1 MNFLINLKKIKLDEK
16 LNVLTHFFGLILSII
31 GAFFLLKKNIDQ
43 SLLIANI
50 IYLTSLI
57 SVFTTSTFYHASQSK
72 LKHILR
78 KFDHISI
85 FFLIAGTYTPFC
97 LLTNYYLSGK
107 YYLILIWAIA
117 IFGVISKIFFF
128 NWSNKIS
135 LILYLVMGWVVIF
148 DINNIIKFIDLVEIS
163 FLLIGGIFYTFGVF
177 FYKME
182 KIKFNHSIWHVFV
195 VLGALFHYLLI
206 YKLN

>member
-1 MNFLINLKKIKLDEK
+1 M
-16 LNVLTHFFGLILSII
+16 IL
-31 GAFFLLKKNIDQ
+31 LR
-43 SLLIANI
+43 
-50 IYLTSLI
+50 YL
-57 SVFTTSTFYHASQSK
+57 
-72 LKHILR
+72 LR

-85 FFLIAGTYTPFC
+85 FLLIAGTYTPFC
-97 LLTNYYLSGK
+97 LLTNYNLSGK

-128 NWSNKIS
+128 NWSNKVS
-135 LILYLVMGWVVIF
+135 LILYLVIGWLVIF
-148 DINNIIKFIDLVEIS
+148 DINNIIKFIDLLELS
-163 FLLIGGIFYTFGVF
+163 FLLIGGIFYTLGVF

>member
-1 MNFLINLKKIKLDEK
+1 MNSLINLKKIKLDEK
-16 LNVLTHFFGLILSII
+16 LNVLTHFFGLILSVI

-97 LLTNYYLSGK
+97 LLTNYLSGK
-107 YYLILIWAIA
+107 YYLILIWVIA

-128 NWSNKIS
+128 NWSNKVS
-135 LILYLVMGWVVIF
+135 LILYLVMGWLVIF
-148 DINNIIKFIDLVEIS
+148 DINNIIKFIDLLEFS
-163 FLLIGGIFYTFGVF
+163 FLLIGGIFYTLGVF

>member
-1 MNFLINLKKIKLDEK
+1 MNFLTNLKKIKLEEK
-16 LNVLTHFFGLILSII
+16 LNVLTHFFGLILSLI
-31 GAFFLLKKNIDQ
+31 GAFFLLKKNIER

-97 LLTNYYLSGK
+97 LLTNYLSGK
-107 YYLILIWAIA
+107 YYLILIWVIA

-128 NWSNKIS
+128 NWSNKVS
-135 LILYLVMGWVVIF
+135 LILYLVMGWLVIF
-148 DINNIIKFIDLVEIS
+148 DINNIIKFIDLLEFS
-163 FLLIGGIFYTFGVF
+163 FLLIGGIFYTLGVF